1 MLPAQ
6 TRYAQLFTIDCL
18 MGTIAARMP
27 DAAANLQSIRNT
39 LRALHGTIRHQPIG
53 D

>member
-1 MLPAQ
+1 
-6 TRYAQLFTIDCL
+6 
-18 MGTIAARMP
+18 MGTIAVRMP
-27 DAAANLQSIRNT
+27 NTARNLKSIRDT